1 MYSNVM
7 DRSVTKR
14 KRELL
19 KEDTWEGKRSKVYLE
34 NRLREPHEVNHSGF
48 NWPTPSGGDYKE
60 EHFHLGLWLNPLKK
74 VKVYL
79 PKLKLP
85 ESLNEKD
92 EKAMV
97 DLQILLRGY
106 GFDVTDRPTLA
117 FFALGKQL
125 NIWAAVNCF
134 KEFYTL
140 ASTLLFRFPD
150 LSHVEQLVADRLIE
164 GFASQSDGTAGLCI
178 KPSQYHGDPPAMY
191 VVREM
196 LCHILHM
203 TEFSLLKK
211 GTTEIANMRDLAWRN
226 FFPLIVAEIGNCMKK
241 CNPIFKTKI
250 LMVDSNWYATVAYK
264 VLYEIMPSSFTDFLQ
279 ILSLREARDKF
290 PSITLPPSLSS
301 STSSNIGF
309 CHLSVD
315 DQISFQ
321 LMIDNL

>member
-1 MYSNVM
+1 M
-7 DRSVTKR
+7 KR
-14 KRELL
+14 NREAFE
-19 KEDTWEGKRSKVYLE
+19 EDKQEGKRSKVYPE
-34 NRLREPHEVNHSGF
+34 NRLGEPDEVDYSGF
-48 NWPTPSGGDYKE
+48 NQPVPSGGDCKE
-60 EHFHLGLWLNPLKK
+60 EHFHLGSWLNPLKK

-97 DLQILLRGY
+97 DLQILLRGH

-125 NIWAAVNCF
+125 NIWAAANCF
-134 KEFYTL
+134 KEFYKL

-150 LSHVEQLVADRLIE
+150 LSHVERLVADRVVE
-164 GFASQSDGTAGLCI
+164 GFASQSDGTAGLCL
-178 KPSQYHGDPPAMY
+178 KPSQYNGDPPAMY

-211 GTTEIANMRDLAWRN
+211 GTTEIANMRELAWRN
-226 FFPLIVAEIGNCMKK
+226 FFPFIVAEIGSCMKK
-241 CNPIFKTKI
+241 CNPIFKTKV
-250 LMVDSNWYATVAYK
+250 LMVDANWYATVAYK
-264 VLYEIMPSSFTDFLQ
+264 VLYEILPESFTDFFQ
-279 ILSLREARDKF
+279 IMSLREARDKF
-290 PSITLPPSLSS
+290 PNITLPPSLSL
-301 STSSNIGF
+301 STSGNIGC

-321 LMIDNL
+321 LMIDY